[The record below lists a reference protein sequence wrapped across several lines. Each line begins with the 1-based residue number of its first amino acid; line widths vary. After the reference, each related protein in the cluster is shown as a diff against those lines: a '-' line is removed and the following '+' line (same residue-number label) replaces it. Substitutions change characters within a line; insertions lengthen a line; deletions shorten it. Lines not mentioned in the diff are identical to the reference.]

1 MPVTRMRVV
10 LDEIPSGTRMRL
22 TATFASAEQMEQVVA
37 MGMVEGMTEAMG
49 QIDAVLADG

>member
-1 MPVTRMRVV
+1 MRVD
-10 LDEIPSGTRMRL
+10 LEE
-22 TATFASAEQMEQVVA
+22 TAVGHPDAPDVAASPRAEQMEQLVA